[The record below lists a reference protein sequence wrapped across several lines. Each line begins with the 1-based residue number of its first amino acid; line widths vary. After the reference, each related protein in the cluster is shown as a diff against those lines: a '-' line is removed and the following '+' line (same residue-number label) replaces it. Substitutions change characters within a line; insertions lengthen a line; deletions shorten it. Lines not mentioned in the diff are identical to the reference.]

1 LNNLQLVKFV
11 EKGGNILAATGTEAS
26 YAMRALAAEFDIELD
41 TETVFDHTHY
51 DSEHDKIVTSEFVGP
66 NAIIDTKQV
75 QAPVLY
81 KGTGLTVGQLP
92 LSTAILAA
100 ESDAFISDSYNKRAS
115 TMDTVTL
122 VGALQSRNSAR
133 VTFVGSLDVF
143 SDEFLSASVKIGSD
157 QS

>member
-1 LNNLQLVKFV
+1 MLV
-11 EKGGNILAATGTEAS
+11 GTGLEPS
-26 YAMRALAAEFDIELD
+26 ENMRALAAEFDIEID

-51 DSEHDKIVTSEFVGP
+51 DKEHDTIATSNFVGP
-66 NAIIDTKQV
+66 NTIIDTKQI

-92 LSTAILAA
+92 LSTSILAA

-115 TMDTVTL
+115 TLDTVTL

-133 VTFVGSLDVF
+133 ATFVGSLDVF
-143 SDEFLSASVKIGSD
+143 SDAFLSASANIGSD
-157 QS
+157 QM